1 MADITLGYKT
11 IDSYLSDHMF
21 QGALIGRYAGRISN
35 GSFRLCE
42 LEYHLAKN
50 NGPNTLHGGNKGFDK
65 VVWDTELDGNNLMLT
80 YISPDMEEGY
90 PGILKVT
97 ARYFLN
103 ESNELS
109 LELVAVTDKKTVVNL
124 SNHPSFNLKGEGNGD
139 ILNHKLM
146 INGSHINTLDENLI
160 PTGEFMPVK
169 GTPFDFT
176 QAKPIGQDID
186 QDHPQLIAGNGYDH
200 NWVLDKEK
208 DQLSLAAR
216 VSEPTTGRILEI
228 YTTDPGIQFYSGNFM
243 DGTVGK
249 SGKAYKVRSGFVLEP
264 QHFPDS
270 PNKPAFPSVVL
281 ELGEEYHHLIVFK
294 FAVEE

>member
-1 MADITLGYKT
+1 
-11 IDSYLSDHMF
+11 
-21 QGALIGRYAGRISN
+21 
-35 GSFRLCE
+35 
-42 LEYHLAKN
+42 
-50 NGPNTLHGGNKGFDK
+50 
-65 VVWDTELDGNNLMLT
+65 MLT
-80 YISPDMEEGY
+80 YTSPDMQEGY
-90 PGILKVT
+90 PGTLKVT
-97 ARYFLN
+97 AYYRLN

-109 LELVAVTDKKTVVNL
+109 LELTATTDKKTVVNL
-124 SNHPSFNLKGEGNGD
+124 SNHPSFNLKGEGKGD

-146 INGSHINTLDENLI
+146 INGNQINTLDENLI

-169 GTPFDFT
+169 DTPFDFT
-176 QAKPIGQDID
+176 QAKSIGQDID
-186 QDHPQLIAGNGYDH
+186 QDHPQLKVGNGYDH

-249 SGKAYKVRSGFVLEP
+249 SGKAYEVRNGFVLEP

-270 PNKPAFPSVVL
+270 PNKPTFPSVLL
-281 ELGEEYHHLIVFK
+281 EPGKKYYHLIVFK
-294 FAVEE
+294 FTLEE